1 MLIPINNGK
10 VAYNYQHSSNKAE
23 QWRKWAGRPQG
34 CRYHVFMRVR
44 VLVWNAIYVSPKNRI
59 VICVTS
65 YNLLATQTMWMFWLL
80 FLSRKLQMKIVRTDL
95 RMINEKIWRRVH
107 FTLLIPVFFRMQV
120 IRHCKDKARG
130 SEIPKRIA
138 LPQPKIIQVISR
150 YKNSKYLN
158 LLMLAYLPC
167 ANLHNIHVC
176 PDELICCAWWFPI
189 LKPTPHQHLI
199 AWSQEQYCSWLA
211 LSSIHDIF
219 LVPTL
224 TTRGYNIALVV
235 LSRLDDAWEPHQ
247 LDERRTTMVT
257 RGTSHLNRI
266 QRCEHV
272 ADHTRSTTSFFRKL
286 GKKSYN
292 TRLISKNQ
300 VKITMSY

>member
-1 MLIPINNGK
+1 VRGSEDISVSSDILALIFSSALTTLCSTMRAMLIPINNGK

-199 AWSQEQYCSWLA
+199 AWSHEQYCSWLA
-211 LSSIHDIF
+211 
-219 LVPTL
+219 
-224 TTRGYNIALVV
+224 
-235 LSRLDDAWEPHQ
+235 
-247 LDERRTTMVT
+247 
-257 RGTSHLNRI
+257 
-266 QRCEHV
+266 
-272 ADHTRSTTSFFRKL
+272 
-286 GKKSYN
+286 
-292 TRLISKNQ
+292 
-300 VKITMSY
+300 